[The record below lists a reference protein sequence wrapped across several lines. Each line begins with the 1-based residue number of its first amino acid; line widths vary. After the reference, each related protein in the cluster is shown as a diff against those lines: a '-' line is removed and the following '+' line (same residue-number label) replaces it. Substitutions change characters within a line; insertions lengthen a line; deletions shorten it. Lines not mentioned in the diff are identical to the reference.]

1 MTNAFSHGTRN
12 MQQQWSTVQQDI
24 PPSNSVVVKN
34 LSPATREETVI
45 IHFQKKRNGGG
56 EVERVRLLSEGVAV
70 VTFEK
75 SEGWYSVMNLC
86 HIFSSETSR

>member
-1 MTNAFSHGTRN
+1 MTSAFSVSTRN
-12 MQQQWSTVQQDI
+12 MQQQWSTVHQDF
-24 PPSNSVVVKN
+24 PSSSVIVKN
-34 LSPATREETVI
+34 LSPATREETII

-75 SEGWYSVMNLC
+75 SEGW
-86 HIFSSETSR
+86 